1 MKRKNSKTKIYKGGS
16 RVRPNRGGVAQN
28 ARLDRGSVAH
38 FTRLGHGPVAHDCLL
53 RIIYF
58 IFSFINFGMRFD

>member
-38 FTRLGHGPVAHDCLL
+38 FTRLSHDQSHILCDSTTIGSRVAASLV
-53 RIIYF
+53 
-58 IFSFINFGMRFD
+58 